1 MAKTRFLRCDTVF
14 ELNETFLWF
23 YVILQVRLNQPA
35 YFFLFL
41 LECVYYYCLD
51 VLEFNVEEH
60 SFNLRTSSTVR
71 IKCALEKIRVVSDNW
86 ILQIQ

>member
-1 MAKTRFLRCDTVF
+1 MVLCYSSGSSESACIFFFISVGMCLLLLFRC
-14 ELNETFLWF
+14 
-23 YVILQVRLNQPA
+23 
-35 YFFLFL
+35 
-41 LECVYYYCLD
+41 
-51 VLEFNVEEH
+51 LEFNVEEH